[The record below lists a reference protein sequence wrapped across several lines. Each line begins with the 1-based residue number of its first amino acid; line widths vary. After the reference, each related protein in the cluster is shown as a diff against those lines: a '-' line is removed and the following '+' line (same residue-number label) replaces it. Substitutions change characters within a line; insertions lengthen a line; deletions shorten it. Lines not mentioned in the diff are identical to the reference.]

1 MGSAGVFITIEGIEG
16 AGKTTQARLLAEA
29 LRVAGRQVLLTR
41 EPGGGDRVG
50 RTLRNLLKD
59 PSVWQRL
66 HLAEIYLYA
75 AARAHHLESLILP
88 ALDSGRDV
96 ICDRYLDSTRAYQG
110 FGRGRSR
117 ELIEELHRLP
127 PLETRPQ
134 RTLLLDLPPQ
144 EGLLRARQREDLEP
158 AGYDEES
165 LAFFQRV
172 SAGFDEIARQ
182 EPGRIVRV
190 DALADPLTVHLHI
203 IDALAPLF
211 PGVLP
216 LEAIP

>member
-1 MGSAGVFITIEGIEG
+1 MGSTGVFVTIEGIEG

-29 LRVAGRQVLLTR
+29 LRVAGRQVVLTR

-50 RTLRNLLKD
+50 ETLRSLLKD
-59 PSVWQRL
+59 PSVWQSL

-88 ALDSGRDV
+88 ALASGRDV

-117 ELIEELHRLP
+117 ELIEDLHSLP
-127 PLETRPQ
+127 PLDTRPL
-134 RTLLLDLPPQ
+134 RTLLLGLPPE
-144 EGLLRARQREDLEP
+144 EGLLRARQREDTEG

-172 SAGFDEIARQ
+172 SAGFDELARQ
-182 EPGRIVRV
+182 EPERIVKI
-190 DALADPLTVHLHI
+190 DASADPLAVHRQI
-203 IDALAPLF
+203 VDALAPLF
-211 PGVLP
+211 PGVLALRAKP
-216 LEAIP
+216 